1 MERGDERLSKKNKAD
16 KTQNVNIEKTVEEAA
31 QTIETAEA
39 ATEAVDEAA
48 KTDNAAAKSEKLNDA
63 AAESEKTDDADAE
76 AAKTDDAAA
85 KSEKSDDNAAE
96 GEKAETDEQSDGT
109 AVKKSAHNTA
119 SAAALL
125 ASGETDVRR
134 QTGERRERKIK
145 TNKISYERK
154 KHLYGYG
161 FIALWAVGT
170 IWLFIIPVIKSLIY
184 SLTEAI
190 NYDRAS
196 AMELGYPTAG
206 IHGPWNNFN
215 NYIKAFAGDAKFPP
229 MLVESIGEI
238 IPQAF
243 VIMIF
248 SLFIALMLNQKFRG
262 RTLARA
268 IFFLPVLIATGPVI
282 SVINGDMA
290 SQGISGAAQFST
302 LFKTDL
308 VSDLLE
314 FIGIYNI
321 NPKFTTFIEELTSNI
336 LNLVWNAGIQILIF
350 LSALQN
356 IPPSAKEAA
365 NMEGAT
371 AWEFFWKITFPMIS
385 PMILA
390 NLVYTVIDAFVS
402 TDNDVMQY
410 ILTFQ
415 RSGEYGY
422 SAAMAWIYFAII
434 GGILGIV
441 VVIVN
446 RFVFYENE

>member
-1 MERGDERLSKKNKAD
+1 MNDAPITENTAETA
-16 KTQNVNIEKTVEEAA
+16 VEMAA
-31 QTIETAEA
+31 ETAEP
-39 ATEAVDEAA
+39 
-48 KTDNAAAKSEKLNDA
+48 
-63 AAESEKTDDADAE
+63 AAEKAVETGAE
-76 AAKTDDAAA
+76 APEEITVQTEDKP
-85 KSEKSDDNAAE
+85 
-96 GEKAETDEQSDGT
+96 
-109 AVKKSAHNTA
+109 VLKKSAHNTA
-119 SAAALL
+119 AAA
-125 ASGETDVRR
+125 AFNAAGEETDIRR
-134 QTGERRERKIK
+134 LDGEKRERKIK

-161 FIALWAVGT
+161 FIALWLVGT
-170 IWLFIIPVIKSLIY
+170 VWLFITPVIKSLQY
-184 SLTEAI
+184 SLTDAMI
-190 NYDRAS
+190 YDKADAL
-196 AMELGYPTAG
+196 AMGYTVPG
-206 IHGPWNNFN
+206 IHGPWNNFA
-215 NYIKAFAGDAKFPP
+215 NYVQAFAGDPTFPQA
-229 MLVESIGEI
+229 LVESIGEI

-248 SLFIALMLNQKFRG
+248 SLFIAIILNQKFRG

-268 IFFLPVLIATGPVI
+268 IFFLPVLIATGPII

-308 VSDLLE
+308 VGDLLE
-314 FIGIYNI
+314 FVGIYNI
-321 NPKFTTFIEELTSNI
+321 NPDFTNFIEEITSNV
-336 LNLVWNAGIQILIF
+336 LNLVWNSGIQILIF

-371 AWEFFWKITFPMIS
+371 SWEFFWKITFPMIS

-410 ILTFQ
+410 VLTMQ
-415 RSGEYGY
+415 RYGEYGF
-422 SAAMAWIYFAII
+422 SAAMAWIYFAVI
-434 GGILGIV
+434 GGILGIIV
-441 VVIVN
+441 LIVN

>member
-1 MERGDERLSKKNKAD
+1 MSKKKQTDSANSA
-16 KTQNVNIEKTVEEAA
+16 VEQATMNDAPITENTAETAVEMAA
-31 QTIETAEA
+31 ETAEP
-39 ATEAVDEAA
+39 
-48 KTDNAAAKSEKLNDA
+48 
-63 AAESEKTDDADAE
+63 AAEKAVETAVETGAE
-76 AAKTDDAAA
+76 APEEITVQTEDKP
-85 KSEKSDDNAAE
+85 
-96 GEKAETDEQSDGT
+96 
-109 AVKKSAHNTA
+109 VLKKSAHNTA
-119 SAAALL
+119 AAA
-125 ASGETDVRR
+125 AFNAAGEETDVRR
-134 QTGERRERKIK
+134 LDGEKRERKIK

-161 FIALWAVGT
+161 FIALWLVGT
-170 IWLFIIPVIKSLIY
+170 VWLFITPVIKSLQY
-184 SLTEAI
+184 SLTDAMI
-190 NYDRAS
+190 YDKADAL
-196 AMELGYPTAG
+196 AMGYTVPG
-206 IHGPWNNFN
+206 IHGPWNNFA
-215 NYIKAFAGDAKFPP
+215 NYVQAFAGDPTFPQA
-229 MLVESIGEI
+229 LVESIGEI

-248 SLFIALMLNQKFRG
+248 SLFIAIILNQKFRG

-268 IFFLPVLIATGPVI
+268 IFFLPVLIATGPII

-308 VSDLLE
+308 VGDLLE
-314 FIGIYNI
+314 FVGIYNI
-321 NPKFTTFIEELTSNI
+321 NPDFTNFIEEITSNV
-336 LNLVWNAGIQILIF
+336 LNLVWNSGIQILIF

-371 AWEFFWKITFPMIS
+371 SWEFFWKITFPMIS

-410 ILTFQ
+410 VLTMQ
-415 RSGEYGY
+415 RYGEYGF
-422 SAAMAWIYFAII
+422 SAAMAWIYFAVI
-434 GGILGIV
+434 GGILGIIV
-441 VVIVN
+441 LIVN

>member
-1 MERGDERLSKKNKAD
+1 MERSDDRLSKKNKANNTD
-16 KTQNVNIEKTVEEAA
+16 NAVIEKAVEEAA
-31 QTIETAEA
+31 PKLEA
-39 ATEAVDEAA
+39 AV
-48 KTDNAAAKSEKLNDA
+48 SEPA
-63 AAESEKTDDADAE
+63 PA
-76 AAKTDDAAA
+76 
-85 KSEKSDDNAAE
+85 
-96 GEKAETDEQSDGT
+96 EKAP
-109 AVKKSAHNTA
+109 APKKPAHNTA

-125 ASGETDVRR
+125 AAGEETDVRR
-134 QTGERRERKIK
+134 TSGEKKERKIK

-161 FIALWAVGT
+161 FIGMWAVGT
-170 IWLFIIPVIKSLIY
+170 IWLFVIPVIKSLIY
-184 SLTEAI
+184 SLTDAK
-190 NYDRAS
+190 NYDRADAL
-196 AMELGYPTAG
+196 AMGYTVPG
-206 IHGPWNNFN
+206 IHGPWNNFG
-215 NYIKAFAGDAKFPP
+215 NYIKAFTSDPKFPQD
-229 MLVESIGEI
+229 LVESIGEI

-248 SLFIALMLNQKFRG
+248 SLFIAIILNQKFRG

-282 SVINGDMA
+282 TVINGDMA

-314 FIGIYNI
+314 FVGIYNI
-321 NPKFTTFIEELTSNI
+321 NPDFTNFIEELTSNI
-336 LNLVWNAGIQILIF
+336 LNLVWNSGIQILIF

-371 AWEFFWKITFPMIS
+371 SWEFFWKITFPMIS

-402 TDNDVMQY
+402 TDNEVMQY
-410 ILTFQ
+410 VLTMQ
-415 RSGEYGY
+415 RYGEYGF
-422 SAAMAWIYFAII
+422 SAAMAWIYFAVI
-434 GGILGIV
+434 GGILGIIV
-441 VVIVN
+441 AIVN

>member
-1 MERGDERLSKKNKAD
+1 MSKKKKAD
-16 KTQNVNIEKTVEEAA
+16 NTEKAEIKKTVEDAAPKSEAIASDPKSETKNEAA
-31 QTIETAEA
+31 AVKTEAASTEATVAPATETAENVA
-39 ATEAVDEAA
+39 P
-48 KTDNAAAKSEKLNDA
+48 
-63 AAESEKTDDADAE
+63 
-76 AAKTDDAAA
+76 
-85 KSEKSDDNAAE
+85 
-96 GEKAETDEQSDGT
+96 
-109 AVKKSAHNTA
+109 KKSAHNTA

-125 ASGETDVRR
+125 TEGVTDVRR
-134 QTGERRERKIK
+134 LSGEKKERKIK

-161 FIALWAVGT
+161 FVALWAIGT

-184 SLTEAI
+184 SLTDAK
-190 NYDRAS
+190 NYDRADAL
-196 AMELGYPTAG
+196 AMGYTVPG
-206 IHGPWNNFN
+206 IHGPWNNFG
-215 NYIKAFAGDAKFPP
+215 NYVKAFAGDPKFPVD
-229 MLVESIGEI
+229 LVESIGTI

-243 VIMIF
+243 VIMVF
-248 SLFIALMLNQKFRG
+248 SLFIAIILNQKFRG

-308 VSDLLE
+308 VSELLE
-314 FIGIYNI
+314 FVGIYNI
-321 NPKFTTFIEELTSNI
+321 NPNFTNFIEDITSNI
-336 LNLVWNAGIQILIF
+336 LNLVWNSGIQILIF

-371 AWEFFWKITFPMIS
+371 SWEFFWKITFPMIS

-390 NLVYTVIDAFVS
+390 NLVYTIIDAFVS
-402 TDNDVMQY
+402 TDNKVMQY
-410 ILTFQ
+410 VLTMQ
-415 RSGEYGY
+415 RYGEFGF
-422 SAAMAWIYFAII
+422 SAAMSWIYFAVI
-434 GGILGIV
+434 GGILGII